1 MPPVPLARPREV
13 IRAFENL
20 GWSVVRRKGSHVMLS
35 KSGQMATLS
44 VPDHALVAR
53 GTLRAL
59 ITRAGIT
66 VEEFLRALA
75 E

>member
-1 MPPVPLARPREV
+1 
-13 IRAFENL
+13 
-20 GWSVVRRKGSHVMLS
+20 MLS

-59 ITRAGIT
+59 ISRAGIT
-66 VEEFLRALA
+66 VEDFLRALA